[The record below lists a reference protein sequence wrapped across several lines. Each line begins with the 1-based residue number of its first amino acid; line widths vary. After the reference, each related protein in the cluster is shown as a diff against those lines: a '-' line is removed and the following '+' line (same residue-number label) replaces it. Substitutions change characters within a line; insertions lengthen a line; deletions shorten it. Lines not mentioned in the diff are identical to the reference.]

1 MLPWDSIRFTGPGY
15 TYRQSGAW
23 WAYVPTDV
31 RTLRLSDRQWRIYL
45 ALWLVALAAVIGI
58 AAGIIAPKLLNHPAA
73 ATLIGDIVI
82 NPPVAAPAFSLV
94 DQKGATVSLSQLKG
108 RVVALTFLDTQCTS
122 LCKLQASLLGGVQA
136 DLASSVPLTL
146 VVVSV
151 HPEADTPAAINT
163 FAEAHGLREPYAW
176 LNGSKSQLAGVW
188 GDYGITVQPAAGD
201 LAHSA
206 VIYLLDKRGNERVEF
221 ADVPDPNWLES
232 DIRLL
237 AQS

>member
-1 MLPWDSIRFTGPGY
+1 VLPWDSNRFTAPGY
-15 TYRQSGAW
+15 TNRQSGAW

-45 ALWLVALAAVIGI
+45 AVWLVALAAVVGI
-58 AAGIIAPKLLNHPAA
+58 AAGIIAPKLLNHPPGP
-73 ATLIGDIVI
+73 TLIGDIVI

-94 DQKGATVSLSQLKG
+94 DQNGATVSLSQLKG

-136 DLASSVPLTL
+136 DLGSSVPLTL
-146 VVVSV
+146 VIVSV
-151 HPEADTPAAINT
+151 HPEADTPAAIKT

-176 LNGSKSQLAGVW
+176 LNGSKSALAGVW
-188 GDYGITVQPAAGD
+188 SDYGITVQPAAGD
-201 LAHSA
+201 LAHSS

>member
-1 MLPWDSIRFTGPGY
+1 VLPWDSNRFTAPGY
-15 TYRQSGAW
+15 TNGQSSEW
-23 WAYVPTDV
+23 SAYVPTEV
-31 RTLRLSDRQWRIYL
+31 RTLRLSDSQWRIYL
-45 ALWLVALAAVIGI
+45 AVWLMALAAVIGI
-58 AAGIIAPKLLNHPAA
+58 AAGIIAPKLLNHPAGP
-73 ATLIGDIVI
+73 TLIGDIVL

-136 DLASSVPLTL
+136 DLGSSVPLTL

-151 HPEADTPAAINT
+151 HPEADTPDAINT

>member
-1 MLPWDSIRFTGPGY
+1 M
-15 TYRQSGAW
+15 A
-23 WAYVPTDV
+23 V
-31 RTLRLSDRQWRIYL
+31 
-45 ALWLVALAAVIGI
+45 WLVALAAVIGV
-58 AAGIIAPKLLNHPAA
+58 AAGNIAPKLLDRPPVP
-73 ATLIGDIVI
+73 TLIGDIVM

-94 DQKGATVSLSQLKG
+94 DQKGSTVSLSQLKG

-136 DLASSVPLTL
+136 DLGSSVPLTL
-146 VVVSV
+146 VVISV

-163 FAEAHGLREPYAW
+163 FAAAHGLREPYAW

-201 LAHSA
+201 LAHSS

-221 ADVPDPNWLES
+221 ADVPDPTWLES

-237 AQS
+237 AKS